1 MCVDFCFLPM
11 LGVPFDMITTSE
23 DNAATDERVMSITQ
37 RIATTLQTKK
47 VGDRVES
54 IFQHLDKWVFCWAFL
69 RHN

>member
-37 RIATTLQTKK
+37 RIAPTLQAK
-47 VGDRVES
+47 
-54 IFQHLDKWVFCWAFL
+54 
-69 RHN
+69 